1 VKANR
6 RGATKRGAK
15 KSGPKGVATRCKSPR
30 HEGEPAW
37 EALTGE
43 NIFLRETAEVSIQK
57 QLCFFFIRLTSIPPL
72 TLFTSCSHPVFL
84 APGLRRQIRNRG
96 LTAQEK
102 TGTLFY
108 FCAQKI
114 LDGDDTLAGSIFA
127 SKAIFRT

>member
-1 VKANR
+1 VKTNR
-6 RGATKRGAK
+6 RGAAKRGAK
-15 KSGPKGVATRCKSPR
+15 KSGSKGEAIQCKSPR
-30 HEGEPAW
+30 HEGESAW
-37 EALTGE
+37 ETLTGE
-43 NIFLRETAEVSIQK
+43 NIFLRGTAGVPTQK
-57 QLCFFFIRLTSIPPL
+57 QLCFIFIRLTSTPAL

-102 TGTLFY
+102 IGTLFY